1 MGLIPRLLMV
11 YLVVSRN
18 NFSRKEK
25 IFLMLSWIPKATV
38 QVLGELNSSVTSYRS
53 PSSDLSATRAKID
66 RVDAKLYTEQRQTI
80 LLSRFN
86 NVC

>member
-1 MGLIPRLLMV
+1 MIPRLLMV

-38 QVLGELNSSVTSYRS
+38 QVGELNSSVTSYRS
-53 PSSDLSATRAKID
+53 PSSDLSATPAKID
-66 RVDAKLYTEQRQTI
+66 QVDAKLFAEQHQTI
-80 LLSRFN
+80 LLSRFSN
-86 NVC
+86 TC